1 MTMKIDSENLMTTQN
16 QQLPLVINTR
26 PTERAAPLTEHLS
39 KNGFDVVE
47 LPLLSLANR
56 ETSSDDLAVMASW
69 LKGSFQAL
77 VIVSPTAAESGLE
90 AWQQLIDDGL
100 ATALNQPPSPIIA
113 VGDATAK
120 VLHDSILTRQ
130 FDILQPLIAN
140 NEGMLAMPEIAAL
153 QQGDSLL
160 VWRGLGGRR
169 LLVDTLAA
177 RGVGIDSIAWYERL
191 MPDDAANNFKNWQ
204 QNYAPEVNAPQPI
217 VIVSSGT
224 AFENWQ
230 AILQNSKF
238 HPKQSLNDFTYV
250 VLGERLANM
259 VAGNHLDFIRV
270 EDLSPETILA
280 AILAQKPALL

>member
-1 MTMKIDSENLMTTQN
+1 MTMTTDSTGVVTPQN

-26 PTERAAPLTEHLS
+26 PCERAAPLTEHLS
-39 KNGFDVVE
+39 KNGFGVVE
-47 LPLLSLANR
+47 LPLLDLATR
-56 ETSSDDLAVMASW
+56 ETSADDLAMMASW

-77 VIVSPTAAESGLE
+77 VIVSPTAAESGLK
-90 AWQQLIDDGL
+90 AWQQLIDNGL
-100 ATALNQPPSPIIA
+100 ATALNQPPSHIIA

-120 VLHDSILTRQ
+120 VLHDSNLTRH

-140 NEGMLAMPEIAAL
+140 NEGMLAMPEVAAL
-153 QQGDSLL
+153 QQGDRLL

-191 MPDDAANNFKNWQ
+191 MPDEAAANFEKWQ
-204 QNYAPEVNAPQPI
+204 QAYAPTSNLPRPV

-230 AILQNSKF
+230 AILSHSKGEVNNLNS
-238 HPKQSLNDFTYV
+238 FTYV

-259 VAGNHLDFIRV
+259 VASCGLDFIRV
-270 EDLSPETILA
+270 EDLSPQTILA
-280 AILAQKPALL
+280 AILAQNPAL

>member
-1 MTMKIDSENLMTTQN
+1 MTMKTDSENPMTTQH

-39 KNGFDVVE
+39 KNGFGVIE
-47 LPLLSLANR
+47 LPLLDLATR
-56 ETSSDDLAVMASW
+56 ETSADDLAMMASW

-77 VIVSPTAAESGLE
+77 VIVSPTAAESGLK
-90 AWQQLIDDGL
+90 AWQQLIDRGL
-100 ATALNQPPSPIIA
+100 ATALNQLPSHIIA

-120 VLHDSILTRQ
+120 VLHDSNLTRQ

-140 NEGMLAMPEIAAL
+140 NEGMLAMPEVAAL
-153 QQGDSLL
+153 QQGDRLL

-191 MPDDAANNFKNWQ
+191 MPDEAAANFEKWQ
-204 QNYAPEVNAPQPI
+204 QAYAPTSNLPRPV

-230 AILQNSKF
+230 AILSHSKGEVNNLNS
-238 HPKQSLNDFTYV
+238 FTYV

-259 VAGNHLDFIRV
+259 VASCGLDFIRV
-270 EDLSPETILA
+270 EDLSPQTILA
-280 AILAQKPALL
+280 AILAQNPAL

>member
-1 MTMKIDSENLMTTQN
+1 MTMPIETAGVMTMQH

-26 PTERAAPLTEHLS
+26 PSERAAPLTEHLS
-39 KNGFDVVE
+39 NNGFEVVE

-56 ETSSDDLAVMASW
+56 ETRSADLALMTSW

-77 VIVSPTAAESGLE
+77 VIVSPTAAESGLH
-90 AWQQLIDDGL
+90 AWQQLIDNGL
-100 ATALNQPPSPIIA
+100 ATALDQPPSHIIA

-120 VLHDSILTRQ
+120 VLHDSMLTSH

-153 QQGDSLL
+153 QQGDRLL

-169 LLVDTLAA
+169 LLVDTLAT
-177 RGVGIDSIAWYERL
+177 RGVSIDSIAWYERL
-191 MPDDAANNFKNWQ
+191 MPEDAESNFNKWQ
-204 QNYAPEVNAPQPI
+204 QNYTPKVGAPPPI

-230 AILQNSKF
+230 AILQNSKTS
-238 HPKQSLNDFTYV
+238 PKQSLSDFTYV

-259 VAGNHLDFIRV
+259 VAEHHLEFIRV

-280 AILAQKPALL
+280 AFLAQKPAL

>member
-1 MTMKIDSENLMTTQN
+1 MTMTTDTANPMTPQN

-26 PTERAAPLTEHLS
+26 PSERAAPLTEHLS
-39 KNGFDVVE
+39 KNGFDVIE
-47 LPLLSLANR
+47 LPLLSLENR
-56 ETSSDDLAVMASW
+56 ETSSADLAVMASW

-77 VIVSPTAAESGLE
+77 VIVSPTAAESGLK
-90 AWQQLIDDGL
+90 AWQQLIDNGL
-100 ATALNQPPSPIIA
+100 ATALDQPPSHIIA

-120 VLHDSILTRQ
+120 VLHDSNLTRQ
-130 FDILQPLIAN
+130 FDIFQPLIAN
-140 NEGMLAMPEIAAL
+140 NEGMLVMPEVATL
-153 QQGDSLL
+153 VQGDRLL

-191 MPDDAANNFKNWQ
+191 MPDEAAANFEKWQ
-204 QNYAPEVNAPQPI
+204 QAYAPTSTLPRPV

-230 AILQNSKF
+230 AILSHSKG
-238 HPKQSLNDFTYV
+238 KVDSLNNFTYV

-259 VAGNHLDFIRV
+259 VADHHLEFIRV
-270 EDLSPETILA
+270 EDLSPQTILA
-280 AILAQKPALL
+280 AILPQKPAL